1 MKPIVLIRSGG
12 DIASGAIYRL
22 WRAGYRVVVNEI
34 AIPTMIRREVSY
46 GNAVH
51 RGEMILERLR
61 SRHVTVSEVPSLLE
75 TREAIPVV
83 TEPYETVL
91 ASLQPTIVVDAI
103 LAKRNIGTTKSD
115 AALVIGCGP
124 GFEAG
129 KDVHVVVET
138 MRGHTLGRCIYEGSA
153 LPNTGIPGNVGGYT
167 HERVMHAPEEGLFVA
182 KCHIGDSLEA
192 GAIIG
197 YVGDTPVRA
206 KITGILRGVLAS
218 GILVPKGCKLADIDA
233 RCEERHCITISDKA
247 LAVGGGVVEA
257 ITAWEYEQI
266 KE

>member
-12 DIASGAIYRL
+12 DIASGVIYRL

-61 SRHVTVSEVPSLLE
+61 SRHVTVSEVPSLLA

-83 TEPYETVL
+83 TDPYETVL
-91 ASLQPTIVVDAI
+91 ATLQPTIVVDAI
-103 LAKRNIGTTKSD
+103 LAKSNIGTTKSD

-124 GFEAG
+124 GFVAG

-138 MRGHTLGRCIYEGSA
+138 MR
-153 LPNTGIPGNVGGYT
+153 
-167 HERVMHAPEEGLFVA
+167 
-182 KCHIGDSLEA
+182 
-192 GAIIG
+192 
-197 YVGDTPVRA
+197 
-206 KITGILRGVLAS
+206 
-218 GILVPKGCKLADIDA
+218 
-233 RCEERHCITISDKA
+233 
-247 LAVGGGVVEA
+247 
-257 ITAWEYEQI
+257 
-266 KE
+266 